1 MRTERCGGPRPIPPK
16 RGQDHGRN
24 DPHTRRCPLGVA
36 PPGTPCRAGTG
47 PGLDADQLATPG
59 QALADAMEYRQPA
72 GLCADCDGHPAGL
85 CAPHVADLDRADA
98 YAALARQL
106 GT

>member
-1 MRTERCGGPRPIPPK
+1 
-16 RGQDHGRN
+16 
-24 DPHTRRCPLGVA
+24 
-36 PPGTPCRAGTG
+36 
-47 PGLDADQLATPG
+47 
-59 QALADAMEYRQPA
+59 MEYRQPA